1 MRPASLVRV
10 ATAHPAD
17 TSGLAATALDP
28 ASVLAVIAKT
38 EGNGCVND
46 FTRMLAARAWL
57 DAVGPNAVTI
67 MSGGT
72 EGVLS
77 PHVTLV
83 STGAAPIEGGAAGLV
98 AGSAVT
104 DPISPSD
111 LGRAGQSDAVAR
123 ALDGLLRPAGIA
135 PEDVHLVLVKCPLLS
150 SDVIAEH
157 RDAVVTS
164 DTYESMAMSR
174 AASAT
179 GVAKALGEPGPWS
192 SVASASSGFELDRCN
207 VVVLAMAA
215 GGSARLRIDHV
226 TMVDAVD
233 AQPVIDLLGRI
244 RRAGGRVVQVFAK
257 AEADPTGTVRGR
269 RHTMLTDS
277 DLHST
282 RHARAAV
289 GGLLAGLT
297 GEPAI
302 YVSGGA
308 ENQGPPGGGPVAI
321 VWELPG

>member
-1 MRPASLVRV
+1 MRPATVVRV

-17 TSGLAATALDP
+17 TSGLAAAGVDP
-28 ASVLAVIAKT
+28 ASVVAVIAKT

-46 FTRMLAARAWL
+46 FTRMLAARAWH
-57 DAVGPNAVTI
+57 DAVGAGAVTV

-77 PHVTLV
+77 PHATVV
-83 STGAAPIEGGAAGLV
+83 STDATSRGSGGAGLV
-98 AGSAVT
+98 VGSAVT
-104 DPISPSD
+104 EPITAPD
-111 LGRAGQSDAVAR
+111 LGREGQVDAVAC
-123 ALDGLLRPAGIA
+123 AVEGLLRPAGIA

-150 SDVIAEH
+150 SDAIAEH
-157 RDAVVTS
+157 GDAVATT
-164 DTYESMAMSR
+164 DTYESMAVSR

-179 GVAKALGEPGPWS
+179 GVARALGEPGPWS

-207 VVVLAMAA
+207 VVVLAMAT

-226 TMVDAVD
+226 TMADALD
-233 AQPVIDLLGRI
+233 AEPVLELLGQI
-244 RRAGGRVVQVFAK
+244 RRDGGRVVQVFAK
-257 AEADPTGTVRGR
+257 AEADPTGAVRGR

-321 VWELPG
+321 VWEVPA